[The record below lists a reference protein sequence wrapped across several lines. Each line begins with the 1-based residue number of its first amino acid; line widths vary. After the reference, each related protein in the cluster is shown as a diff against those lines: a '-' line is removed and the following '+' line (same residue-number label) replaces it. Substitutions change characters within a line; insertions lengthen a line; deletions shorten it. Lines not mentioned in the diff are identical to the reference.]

1 MHTCRDVRKSTH
13 FSWYVYHHYYYQYYY
28 YHHHQGKNFVHQL
41 TLIFDVIGSPK
52 PSDVAH
58 ITNPQAKKFLES
70 QGNKKRQSLSKL
82 YPAASSEALEI
93 LSSLLIFNPDDRCTV
108 DEALAC
114 DFLSD
119 LDKHHEPLSLS
130 LVYPEVSSEF
140 EFDFERED
148 VSRQHLKALIKREA
162 DSFKAEKYTNTNTN
176 TYDTNYD
183 NTTKATS
190 TTATKNAIISNPK
203 TSTNTNTSSL
213 NKRSNRYNDNPV
225 LADSTTTDTDE
236 EKMRLIKA
244 LLDSKKPSTK
254 FTSANSIGHT
264 ISRRQGL
271 DNDKGISATSTSHT
285 TSRRHGLDDDKGMAY
300 LTSTYKHADDTTSNS
315 GRPVSAPKAKPAT
328 STNLSRPITA
338 ATAATSTTAKSS
350 TRLNSASNNSS
361 TSKTFRSKGTVPQS
375 PKFSTLSWQKT
386 QYPVPNNTTTTTNT
400 TTGTTRL
407 AGIGIAGTITTRS
420 KSAGT
425 ITTNTNH

>member
-1 MHTCRDVRKSTH
+1 
-13 FSWYVYHHYYYQYYY
+13 
-28 YHHHQGKNFVHQL
+28 
-41 TLIFDVIGSPK
+41 
-52 PSDVAH
+52 
-58 ITNPQAKKFLES
+58 
-70 QGNKKRQSLSKL
+70 
-82 YPAASSEALEI
+82 
-93 LSSLLIFNPDDRCTV
+93 
-108 DEALAC
+108 
-114 DFLSD
+114 
-119 LDKHHEPLSLS
+119 
-130 LVYPEVSSEF
+130 VYPEVSSEF

-162 DSFKAEKYTNTNTN
+162 DSFKAEKYANTNTN
-176 TYDTNYD
+176 AYDTNYD
-183 NTTKATS
+183 STTKATS
-190 TTATKNAIISNPK
+190 STANKNTIISNTK

-213 NKRSNRYNDNPV
+213 NKRSNRYNDNPI

-300 LTSTYKHADDTTSNS
+300 LTSAYKHADDTTTSSTKAAVS
-315 GRPVSAPKAKPAT
+315 GRPVSAPRAKPETT
-328 STNLSRPITA
+328 STNLSRPTTA
-338 ATAATSTTAKSS
+338 TTAATSTTAKSS

-375 PKFSTLSWQKT
+375 PKFSTLSWQKN

-400 TTGTTRL
+400 ITGTTRL

-425 ITTNTNH
+425 ITTNTTTNTNH